1 MANMEQLDAL
11 LQSLQALKP
20 PGATK
25 GKITAI
31 TKLCGDNVQ
40 VMLSTMQLL
49 WTTNSQFTVRICNHA
64 EAL

>member
-31 TKLCGDNVQ
+31 TKLCGDDVQ
-40 VMLSTMQLL
+40 VNVSSMRLRQI
-49 WTTNSQFTVRICNHA
+49 TNSQLAV
-64 EAL
+64 

>member
-1 MANMEQLDAL
+1 MASMEQLDAL
-11 LQSLQALKP
+11 LLSLQALKP

-40 VMLSTMQLL
+40 VIRQLRSFFGLSP
-49 WTTNSQFTVRICNHA
+49 NSCFAV
-64 EAL
+64 

>member
-1 MANMEQLDAL
+1 MASMEQLDAL
-11 LQSLQALKP
+11 LLSLQALKP

-40 VMLSTMQLL
+40 VIHYSRSFIGSSP
-49 WTTNSQFTVRICNHA
+49 NSCLTV
-64 EAL
+64 

>member
-1 MANMEQLDAL
+1 MASMEQLDAL

-40 VMLSTMQLL
+40 VISQVRSSFGKSP
-49 WTTNSQFTVRICNHA
+49 NSYLTV
-64 EAL
+64 

>member
-1 MANMEQLDAL
+1 MASMEQLDAL

-40 VMLSTMQLL
+40 VNHQVRSFL
-49 WTTNSQFTVRICNHA
+49 WIIT
-64 EAL
+64 